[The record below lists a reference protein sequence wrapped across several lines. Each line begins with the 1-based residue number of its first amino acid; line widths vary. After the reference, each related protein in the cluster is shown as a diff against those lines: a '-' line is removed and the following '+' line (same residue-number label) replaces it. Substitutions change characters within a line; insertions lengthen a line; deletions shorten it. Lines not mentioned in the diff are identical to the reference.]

1 MGPHRRTRSVLALL
15 AATLALGLAAAVAVG
30 AVTVYTNNF
39 SSRAEVRELEHSRG
53 KHCDK
58 DWRRKVKSLR
68 VQRVR
73 GGSACGYRP
82 PVQGDRGGPDHDF
95 RVKGKLLKDTPKRL
109 RARSYIAV
117 AVRSSR
123 SAGYELRI
131 FPRRHRFQ
139 LRRSPSG
146 GGSGFPANGRS
157 RAIRRLSKPNLM
169 RLRAVG
175 NTVTA
180 RVNGTVL
187 ARVNDP
193 NPGRVDGRR
202 LEVAVGATKRSGR
215 DVVATFDNLRLAVPN
230 P

>member
-1 MGPHRRTRSVLALL
+1 M
-15 AATLALGLAAAVAVG
+15 GLAAAVAVG

-39 SSRAEVRELEHSRG
+39 SGRAEVRELEHSRG

-58 DWRRKVKSLR
+58 DWRRKVKSVR

-95 RVKGKLLKDTPKRL
+95 RVKGKLLKDTPKGV

-123 SAGYELRI
+123 GAGYELRV
-131 FPRRHRFQ
+131 FARRRSFQ

-146 GGSGFPANGRS
+146 GSGVLANGRS

-187 ARVNDP
+187 ARVTDP
-193 NPGRVDGRR
+193 NAGRVDGRK
-202 LEVAVGATKRSGR
+202 LEIAVGATKRSGR
-215 DVVATFDNLRLAVPN
+215 NVVATFDNLKLAVPN